1 MWARTLLLS
10 FRGVAAASSLVL
22 SGTVQIVDTR
32 IARVENVL
40 LPPAVIK
47 GQPLPTTRLEARMEA
62 FGIPGLSLAV
72 FHDGRIEWTRGYG
85 MADVA
90 EARRVTPSTRFQAA
104 SISKPVAAVT
114 ALALVERGA
123 LSLDD
128 DVNRYL
134 SSWKVPANGFTR
146 EKPVTLRALL
156 THSAGLTVH
165 GFRGYARG
173 EPVPTLV
180 QVLRGESPEAV
191 IVDTPVGA
199 RWRYSGGGF
208 SILQLLVEDVTGEP
222 FAEAARALVLEP
234 FGMDQST
241 FVQPLPDDLRRHAA
255 TGYHAGR
262 VPVAG
267 GWHIYPEQAAAGLWT
282 TPRDLARFAIE
293 LQRIAAG
300 RSRRAL
306 NTELAAE
313 MLHPQL
319 EDWGL
324 GVNVS
329 GSGAATRFSHGGA
342 NVGFR
347 CYVVGYRDHASG
359 VAVMTNADTGDA
371 ILHEV
376 VRAIAKEYGWRG

>member
-1 MWARTLLLS
+1 MS
-10 FRGVAAASSLVL
+10 FSGVAAASSLVL
-22 SGTVQIVDTR
+22 SSTVNATDAR
-32 IARVENVL
+32 IARVENGL
-40 LPPAVIK
+40 LPPAVQ
-47 GQPLPTTRLEARMEA
+47 GQPLPAAHLEARMEA
-62 FGIPGLSLAV
+62 LDIPGLSLAV
-72 FHDGRIEWTRGYG
+72 FQNGRIEWTRGYG

-90 EARRVTPSTRFQAA
+90 EGRRVTPSTRFQAA
-104 SISKPVAAVT
+104 SISKPVAAVA

-134 SSWKVPANGFTR
+134 MSWKLPGNGFTTAT
-146 EKPVTLRALL
+146 PVTLRAIL

-180 QVLRGESPEAV
+180 QVLRGEKPANSEAV
-191 IVDTPVGA
+191 FVDTQVGA
-199 RWRYSGGGF
+199 RWRYSGGGY
-208 SILQLLVEDVTGEP
+208 SILQLLVEDVTGQP

-255 TGYHAGR
+255 TGYHTRR

-267 GWHIYPEQAAAGLWT
+267 GWHTYPEQAAAGLWT

-300 RSRRAL
+300 RSRRVL
-306 NTELAAE
+306 STRLAAE
-313 MLHPQL
+313 MLRPQR
-319 EDWGL
+319 EEWGL
-324 GVNVS
+324 GVSVTGN
-329 GSGAATRFSHGGA
+329 GAATRFSHGGA

-359 VAVMTNADTGDA
+359 MAIMTNADTGDA
-371 ILHEV
+371 ILHDI
-376 VRAIAKEYGWRG
+376 VRAIAKEYGWSG

>member
-1 MWARTLLLS
+1 MS
-10 FRGVAAASSLVL
+10 FSGVAAASSLVL
-22 SGTVQIVDTR
+22 SSTVNATDAR
-32 IARVENVL
+32 IARVENGL
-40 LPPAVIK
+40 LPPAVQ
-47 GQPLPTTRLEARMEA
+47 GQPLPAAHLEARMEA
-62 FGIPGLSLAV
+62 LDIPGLSLAV
-72 FHDGRIEWTRGYG
+72 FQNGRIEWTRGYG

-90 EARRVTPSTRFQAA
+90 EGRRVTPSTRFQAA
-104 SISKPVAAVT
+104 SISKPVAAVA

-134 SSWKVPANGFTR
+134 MSWKLPGNGFTTAT
-146 EKPVTLRALL
+146 PVTLRAIL

-180 QVLRGESPEAV
+180 QVLRGEKPANSEAV
-191 IVDTPVGA
+191 FVDTQVGE
-199 RWRYSGGGF
+199 RWRYSGGGY
-208 SILQLLVEDVTGEP
+208 SILQLLVEDVTGQP

-255 TGYHAGR
+255 TGYHTRR

-267 GWHIYPEQAAAGLWT
+267 GWHTYPEQAAAGLWT

-300 RSRRAL
+300 RSRRVL
-306 NTELAAE
+306 STRLAAE
-313 MLHPQL
+313 MLRPQR
-319 EDWGL
+319 EEWGL
-324 GVNVS
+324 GVSVTGN
-329 GSGAATRFSHGGA
+329 GAATRFSHGGA

-359 VAVMTNADTGDA
+359 MAIMTNADTGDA
-371 ILHEV
+371 ILHDI
-376 VRAIAKEYGWRG
+376 VRAIAKEYGWSG